1 MKAPIGFKTAEPA
14 QTDGIVDLFYKPLIA
29 AGIAPVVM
37 SIDSAGHCYDVWK
50 LVAGTPLETQAVMN
64 FRRTGDAAAGQPNGM
79 DVADYD
85 ADPVADANRM
95 YDWHMARWPQ
105 ELPAHRVW
113 TQFTNEPR
121 KEAHEWL
128 ARHALQLCRRA
139 LADGRRICLF
149 GWAAG
154 TPEPEAWHT
163 AAATELLALLRLHPD
178 QLAIAVNEYSYETDT
193 LNAPHLLGRWQVIPK
208 PWPTVFITEHGWA
221 YNAAP
226 AAGTGIPQLLEAYR
240 KWYAFPNVKGL
251 ALWTLDKG
259 RGGRDLPRIING
271 YMQPLAQAIIAT
283 DFPTPSDTTPA
294 PTPPPPVPPATPDPA
309 PNLLSNGS
317 FDQGWTDDDLNPATQ
332 QNPKGWLLRWNL
344 TDTSPYSGQPYLL
357 GEGVHKNAF
366 PPDEQDDFLWDGPW
380 TYKVFAADRPFWAR
394 LKQLLD
400 LPAGRYVLKTPVWC
414 DCYRWDKTNKR
425 KDYAIEPHHA
435 QIMVKVTD
443 RVVADWH
450 NLTPGR
456 RNDVES
462 VIDHPGGT
470 FDLAVHFRCH
480 WGIGNNLF
488 LNGWSLAAVPE
499 PAPEP
504 PPTPPTPPARATA
517 GATRR
522 VHNAEAATP
531 GGRGSRHDR
540 RPRPRAS

>member
-85 ADPVADANRM
+85 ADPVADADRM
-95 YDWHMARWPQ
+95 YDWHMTRWPK

-208 PWPTVFITEHGWA
+208 PWPTCARNRPPSV
-221 YNAAP
+221 
-226 AAGTGIPQLLEAYR
+226 
-240 KWYAFPNVKGL
+240 
-251 ALWTLDKG
+251 G
-259 RGGRDLPRIING
+259 RC
-271 YMQPLAQAIIAT
+271 
-283 DFPTPSDTTPA
+283 
-294 PTPPPPVPPATPDPA
+294 PAT
-309 PNLLSNGS
+309 
-317 FDQGWTDDDLNPATQ
+317 
-332 QNPKGWLLRWNL
+332 
-344 TDTSPYSGQPYLL
+344 SPFS
-357 GEGVHKNAF
+357 
-366 PPDEQDDFLWDGPW
+366 
-380 TYKVFAADRPFWAR
+380 
-394 LKQLLD
+394 
-400 LPAGRYVLKTPVWC
+400 
-414 DCYRWDKTNKR
+414 
-425 KDYAIEPHHA
+425 
-435 QIMVKVTD
+435 
-443 RVVADWH
+443 
-450 NLTPGR
+450 
-456 RNDVES
+456 
-462 VIDHPGGT
+462 
-470 FDLAVHFRCH
+470 
-480 WGIGNNLF
+480 
-488 LNGWSLAAVPE
+488 
-499 PAPEP
+499 
-504 PPTPPTPPARATA
+504 

-522 VHNAEAATP
+522 CGPTAAAACA
-531 GGRGSRHDR
+531 R
-540 RPRPRAS
+540 